1 MDATNVHEDGSVEPE
16 GLPLVASVSDAARS
30 RERRRWQVSAAI
42 YSFSFTLALVTAA
55 LCLKGPLR
63 GLGPLRDVIPQGE
76 MFIVVCVLWAITDWV
91 PVSLHYRGNTF
102 LWVLEDVPRVI
113 GLIFLSPN
121 LLVLSTVC
129 GVVFIFLVIRRQA
142 MLKLTFNVVS
152 TALATAL
159 AAVVFRELLGTHNP
173 VSLVGWAAMAAAL
186 ISAQI
191 VAQLALRVVTLLAG
205 QTAKKQSGFL
215 VLAINAMLI
224 AVSICLALA
233 FLDAAWLDP
242 WTTLPLILVVALV
255 IVTYRA
261 YTRLSLRF
269 SSLQHLYDFSRTM
282 GTASLEPTSMS
293 VDVLKEVCTVMR
305 ARRAE
310 LILAEPSGIPRR
322 ISFDDHGASGIEPIT
337 LDQASIVTQ
346 AINTGEASLH
356 HSAAPD
362 RTVTVD
368 PVAGEYRDAIVAPLM
383 NRHTAI
389 GVIIAV
395 DRDEELDSFDDDD
408 LTLFETL
415 VAHASAS
422 LERARL
428 VEELR
433 YEVDSKSHQATHDM
447 LTGLPN
453 RMLFLTRA
461 AAALGES
468 DGVAIVLLD
477 IDSFKDVNDTL
488 GHAIGDRL
496 LCEVSE
502 RLLRAVSGRATV
514 ARLGGDEFALVIAD
528 VTEPQRAVAI
538 VNDLNNEMSRPIKM
552 DGLTLAVTA
561 SAGIA
566 MAPEHGDDVALLLQ
580 RADIAMYLA
589 KERRSTVEVYS
600 VEQDQSMRRW
610 LMLGGLLTHA
620 IEEESELSLMYQP
633 IADVQS
639 REIVQVE
646 ALCRWNHPVQGAIPP
661 EEFIGI
667 AEQMGLTPQ
676 ITDFVLSEGCR
687 QLAVWRDV
695 GINVGLAINV
705 SGREFA
711 DITLVERVC
720 RQLRDHDL
728 PPDILTLEVTETEIM
743 ADLAQASKVLDKLS
757 ALGIKIGIDD
767 YGTGYSS
774 LAYLHRLPVQELKID
789 RSFVSNLPNEASN
802 RIIVRSSIAMAHSL
816 GLQVVA
822 EGAEDELTCAMLAEA
837 ECDFLQG
844 YYLSE
849 PKEASALQTWLLD
862 GATLEFSTVKEIR
875 DSKSAALMVMLKSG

>member
-1 MDATNVHEDGSVEPE
+1 M
-16 GLPLVASVSDAARS
+16 
-30 RERRRWQVSAAI
+30 
-42 YSFSFTLALVTAA
+42 
-55 LCLKGPLR
+55 
-63 GLGPLRDVIPQGE
+63 
-76 MFIVVCVLWAITDWV
+76 
-91 PVSLHYRGNTF
+91 
-102 LWVLEDVPRVI
+102 
-113 GLIFLSPN
+113 
-121 LLVLSTVC
+121 
-129 GVVFIFLVIRRQA
+129 
-142 MLKLTFNVVS
+142 
-152 TALATAL
+152 
-159 AAVVFRELLGTHNP
+159 
-173 VSLVGWAAMAAAL
+173 
-186 ISAQI
+186 
-191 VAQLALRVVTLLAG
+191 
-205 QTAKKQSGFL
+205 
-215 VLAINAMLI
+215 
-224 AVSICLALA
+224 
-233 FLDAAWLDP
+233 
-242 WTTLPLILVVALV
+242 
-255 IVTYRA
+255 
-261 YTRLSLRF
+261 
-269 SSLQHLYDFSRTM
+269 
-282 GTASLEPTSMS
+282 
-293 VDVLKEVCTVMR
+293 
-305 ARRAE
+305 
-310 LILAEPSGIPRR
+310 
-322 ISFDDHGASGIEPIT
+322 
-337 LDQASIVTQ
+337 
-346 AINTGEASLH
+346 
-356 HSAAPD
+356 
-362 RTVTVD
+362 
-368 PVAGEYRDAIVAPLM
+368 
-383 NRHTAI
+383 
-389 GVIIAV
+389 
-395 DRDEELDSFDDDD
+395 
-408 LTLFETL
+408 
-415 VAHASAS
+415 
-422 LERARL
+422 
-428 VEELR
+428 
-433 YEVDSKSHQATHDM
+433 
-447 LTGLPN
+447 
-453 RMLFLTRA
+453 
-461 AAALGES
+461 
-468 DGVAIVLLD
+468 
-477 IDSFKDVNDTL
+477 

-496 LCEVSE
+496 LCEISE

-528 VTEPQRAVAI
+528 VTEPERAVAI

-589 KERRSTVEVYS
+589 KERRSTVELYS

-620 IEEESELSLMYQP
+620 LEEHCELSLMYQP
-633 IADVQS
+633 IADVRT

-711 DITLVERVC
+711 DVTLVERVAT
-720 RQLRDHDL
+720 QLREHDL
-728 PPDILTLEVTETEIM
+728 PPEILTLEVTETEIM

-789 RSFVSNLPNEASN
+789 RSFVTNLPNEASN

-849 PKEASALQTWLLD
+849 PKEASVLQAWLLD
-862 GATLEFSTVKEIR
+862 GGNPRVLHRQGDPGLEECCPHGHVEVRLRVPAGVRGRLSTGSDLR
-875 DSKSAALMVMLKSG
+875 LKPRTR